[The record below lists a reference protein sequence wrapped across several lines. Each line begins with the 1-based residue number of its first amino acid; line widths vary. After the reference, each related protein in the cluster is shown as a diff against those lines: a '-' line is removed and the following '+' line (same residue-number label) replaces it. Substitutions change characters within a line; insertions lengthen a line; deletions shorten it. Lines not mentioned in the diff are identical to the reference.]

1 MLNEGARIL
10 SSSDIRNIRR
20 YVQQKFADL
29 PHDRHAEIIYDAMQR
44 IVIRQL
50 PDFDPE
56 VKLKLTTILLR
67 EVVLGQQ
74 KPVGGEHI
82 FAACTELELQPEE
95 RDDKLHDWAQQR
107 LGASLEK
114 QWFAAQINKA
124 AEMMRSH
131 SSTKSNLGMAGVV
144 WHSIAQQARGES
156 DLQASDAGYAGLDK
170 PVDADS
176 HLHPSL
182 NLESSPLSTDVHLN
196 SNASAIVDE
205 SLAEHIGTTKRRLP
219 AYASFAAVLLVGML
233 AYGWISSRSEPIA
246 PAQPPAVA
254 VKTPTPLEAPSAK
267 DGLPQELLYVDINKS
282 ELIAYLNTRNS
293 LLAEESYV
301 DTILA
306 VAKAKNI
313 HPLLL
318 FAITGQEQGFVP
330 RDNKR
335 AKEIVNN
342 PFNVY
347 HSWQDYNTTLEQAT
361 TVAANTINRLSKG
374 RPNGTDAITWINRE
388 YAEDQGWSSGVRSLL
403 GTLQRAVKTSD
414 EP

>member
-44 IVIRQL
+44 IVTRQL

-56 VKLKLTTILLR
+56 VKLRLTTVLLR

-82 FAACTELELQPEE
+82 FAACTELELPLEE
-95 RDDKLHDWAQQR
+95 RSDKLHEWAEQR
-107 LGASLEK
+107 LGVPLEK
-114 QWFAAQINKA
+114 EWFAARVSEA
-124 AEMMRSH
+124 DELMRSQ
-131 SSTKSNLGMAGVV
+131 SSAQSSLSMAGAV
-144 WHSIAQQARGES
+144 WHTIAQQARG
-156 DLQASDAGYAGLDK
+156 DAE
-170 PVDADS
+170 
-176 HLHPSL
+176 L
-182 NLESSPLSTDVHLN
+182 NNISSIPLSTDGLLN
-196 SNASAIVDE
+196 SNVGSVLDE
-205 SLAEHIGTTKRRLP
+205 SLVEDAGSIKRRLP
-219 AYASFAAVLLVGML
+219 AYASLAAVLLAGML
-233 AYGWISSRSEPIA
+233 AYGWISSPSEPQVPVPVEPSA
-246 PAQPPAVA
+246 EPAKMSA
-254 VKTPTPLEAPSAK
+254 PLEAPSAQ
-267 DGLPQELLYVDINKS
+267 DGLPKELLYVSINKS

-306 VAKAKNI
+306 VAKTKNI

-335 AKEIVNN
+335 ANEIVNN